1 MTPALPFRISCFS
14 RLFCFSLIN
23 LAAMAGFSAA
33 HAQEAANGTSFVDT
47 FEKLDPARWYISDGW
62 TNGAHQN
69 CTWTHKNIKVEQ
81 GHLEMT
87 FNDTPL
93 GERKF
98 SCAEIQTKQ
107 RFGYGTYEVRLKAAD
122 ASGLNS
128 AFFSYIGPTDKSPHD
143 EIDFEILGKNLN
155 EVQVNQYISAKGD
168 NEKLVPVS
176 GGANKGF
183 NDYAFV
189 WEKGRL
195 RFYVNGKL
203 VQDVTDPAKVPTHSQ
218 KIFMSLWG
226 TDTLKEWMGPF
237 SYTGPQT
244 MTVERVSFTAL
255 GEKCQFP
262 QSVACTLN

>member
-1 MTPALPFRISCFS
+1 MTPASL
-14 RLFCFSLIN
+14 LKLFSLSLIGFG
-23 LAAMAGFSAA
+23 AAMGVSSAQ
-33 HAQEAANGTSFVDT
+33 AQEAANGTSFVDT
-47 FEKLDPARWYISDGW
+47 FAKLDPARWYISDGW
-62 TNGAHQN
+62 NNGDHQN
-69 CTWTHKNIKVEQ
+69 CNWTKNNVKVEN

-93 GERKF
+93 KDRKY

-107 RFGYGTYEVRLKAAD
+107 RFGYGTYEVRMKAAD

-143 EIDFEILGKNLN
+143 EVDFEVLGKNLK
-155 EVQVNQYISAKGD
+155 EVQVNQYISAKGG
-168 NEKLVPVS
+168 NEKLVPVA

-189 WEKGRL
+189 WEKDRL
-195 RFYVNGKL
+195 RYYVNGAL
-203 VQDVTDPAKVPTHSQ
+203 VQDVTDPTKVPSHSQ

-226 TDTLKEWMGPF
+226 TDTLIDWMGPF
-237 SYTGPQT
+237 SYSGPQT
-244 MTVERVSFTAL
+244 MTVERVAFTAL

-262 QSVACTLN
+262 TSVACKLN